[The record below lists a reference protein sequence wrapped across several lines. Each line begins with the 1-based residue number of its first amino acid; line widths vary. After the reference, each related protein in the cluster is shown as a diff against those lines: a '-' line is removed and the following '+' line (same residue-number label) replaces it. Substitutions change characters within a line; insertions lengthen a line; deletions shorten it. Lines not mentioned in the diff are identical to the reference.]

1 ATTCHPTAVPQ
12 ISFEDMV
19 APEDSSYIHGGPT
32 GWLEGQGYP
41 TDFQYEGYG
50 EQFGFRAT
58 AAEFVPNEAA
68 RLSLRPDACAFE
80 PSHQHSISAAA
91 AAAIEMPTEH
101 ALAPA
106 QGMAQ
111 WGDGYLADNVWHGDG
126 TDNCNWGGGSWGDQ
140 GYVEG
145 QWGGYAATSFDDGGP
160 FAGDGIGYDQAA
172 MGCMQTRHMQA
183 YDLQSGYWGSTRGS
197 ASTPSQSSR
206 FRHQRNRTF
215 EEVGIEEGSTT
226 FQEPPVSLEPIESL
240 IDNDFPDPGLGR
252 ASAIRRGFNE
262 SKRASKGGSSG
273 SFGSEGKGL
282 PVPSPTLWVGGATA
296 WIDEEALA
304 DLFKSFGKVAC
315 VK

>member
-1 ATTCHPTAVPQ
+1 
-12 ISFEDMV
+12 
-19 APEDSSYIHGGPT
+19 
-32 GWLEGQGYP
+32 
-41 TDFQYEGYG
+41 
-50 EQFGFRAT
+50 
-58 AAEFVPNEAA
+58 
-68 RLSLRPDACAFE
+68 
-80 PSHQHSISAAA
+80 
-91 AAAIEMPTEH
+91 
-101 ALAPA
+101 
-106 QGMAQ
+106 
-111 WGDGYLADNVWHGDG
+111 VWHGDG

-160 FAGDGIGYDQAA
+160 FAGDGIGYDQTA
-172 MGCMQTRHMQA
+172 MGAHQGDGSMQTRHMQA

-315 VK
+315 VKVLRSGSREGTRVSALVDFDSTAAAGAALEGCPGGCLTTKDGAELSVMFASGGTSA